1 MRLAGVYAV
10 VLSTQ
15 WHRLGNWVPALKS
28 PIGARLDA
36 HSTRLIKSAGNEAG
50 DAFVQLAGVHTK
62 LESPHDAAM
71 AWVEAGKAYLKL
83 DHRSECFWLC

>member
-1 MRLAGVYAV
+1 MAWA
-10 VLSTQ
+10 
-15 WHRLGNWVPALKS
+15 LGGPALKS
-28 PIGARLDA
+28 PIDV
-36 HSTRLIKSAGNEAG
+36 HSTRSIKSAGNEAG

-83 DHRSECFWLC
+83 DHRSACCWWC